1 MKTNQRGQILLI
13 IILLSTVLVTVALSV
28 SQVTT
33 QETKIAKLEE
43 DSKRAFAAAEAGI
56 EAQLKKA
63 VGTSTTIDSTL
74 LPSLGNFIVTGSAS
88 TANDAPGAQVYKDI
102 RRDDQYTFYL
112 SDYNP
117 TTQAFSNPS
126 TIQLTF
132 YFLQCPSSSP
142 TSCPSTQPV
151 IELTFI
157 GDNNTNI
164 ARKLID
170 LDVPNN
176 LMHDPAIATDLILAS
191 QGAFP
196 ALGKFFKY
204 KTNTALPING
214 NVNFM
219 LIRVLIPD
227 ASANTIRVVVE
238 GSATLPAQGQVI
250 TSTATTT
257 TGVAKKITLFQSYP
271 QIPADLFVTSF

>member
-1 MKTNQRGQILLI
+1 MRNQRGQILLI

-63 VGTSTTIDSTL
+63 IGTSTDIDSSL
-74 LPSLGNFIVTGSAS
+74 LPSLGNFIAAGSAS
-88 TANDAPGAQVYKDI
+88 TASDVPGVQVYKDI

-112 SDYNP
+112 STYNP
-117 TTQAFSNPS
+117 TTHAFSNPS
-126 TIQLTF
+126 TIELTF
-132 YFLQCPSSSP
+132 YFLQCPSSNP
-142 TSCPSTQPV
+142 ASCPSTQPV

-170 LDVPNN
+170 PANIMSDITITTDVIPTIPTN
-176 LMHDPAIATDLILAS
+176 
-191 QGAFP
+191 QGSFP

-204 KTNTALPING
+204 KTNTPLQITA
-214 NVNFM
+214 NVNLM

-227 ASANTIRVVVE
+227 ASANTLRVVVE

>member
-63 VGTSTTIDSTL
+63 VNTSTNIDSDL
-74 LPSLGNFIVTGSAS
+74 LPSLGNFIKIGSKAS
-88 TANDAPGAQVYKDI
+88 TASDDPGAQVYKDI

-112 SDYNP
+112 SAYDPTLPAPSYNGG
-117 TTQAFSNPS
+117 
-126 TIQLTF
+126 LTF
-132 YFLQCPSSSP
+132 YFLQCSSS
-142 TSCPSTQPV
+142 TSCPTTTTQPV

-157 GDNNTNI
+157 GTNNTNI

-170 LDVPNN
+170 PTNIMHNTAITTDVIP
-176 LMHDPAIATDLILAS
+176 TS

-196 ALGKFFKY
+196 ALGQHFKY
-204 KTNTALPING
+204 KTDSVSINA
-214 NVNFM
+214 NVNLM

-227 ASANTIRVVVE
+227 ASANTMRVVIE
-238 GSATLPAQGQVI
+238 GSSDLPAQGQTI